1 MAELRI
7 LVFCLL
13 ALLLP
18 VPSYLLV
25 CYTDDCPYDNNLLCY
40 KTCTPSSNSC
50 VRIAA
55 IDRSNFPPARII
67 FQEFGCS
74 SLRCNTRD
82 LLCSPNITDLTQHC
96 CCTGDRCNNPGGRAD
111 ALAELMKPKF
121 SYHLSPPNEP
131 VPSTEPGKLVCDH
144 YNCSGTDKCQ
154 HYYETCD
161 CSINERCFCQ
171 SVYRANSTTNK
182 IDIYYKGCSVANTSD
197 ITPDCIIDVPFIG
210 ALKNEYT
217 CYCNESLCNI
227 NESITHPTRLSS
239 YGFKECLSYNCE
251 YNCNIVNNTNI
262 NCSCPAGFIAIGFTR
277 CRDVNECLVSNGG
290 CQQTCVNTIGS
301 YYCECFDGYFFD
313 SRTLSCLSKFANFY
327 CSHYSDDDIR
337 LTEITENTK
346 IGSLDCT
353 PVQSCFAQ
361 LMYSHHHWYLNAM
374 TCGQSPEYSLGQALH
389 LIRTQFPTR
398 HVKACMLHER
408 TSHTVTVG
416 FWSAIGSLSMIIIGI
431 VCALWITIAFKWKT
445 TRSKYRKAI
454 DYSLSLDNSNSTL
467 IYSHQI
473 VTVRKAE
480 NNRIIAVYKSTVS
493 ALSQWKIERD
503 IYLTPELRHESILTL
518 LRAKR
523 VKDIGYQLVLKGS
536 ITGSLYQYLQSHSPD
551 ELEAAKITHSMS
563 SGLAHLH
570 YMESSQSHSKYRVI
584 TIAHCNINSHN
595 ILMKE
600 DGTVFL
606 SDFSRSVKFNGG
618 IIAVGRDSEVII
630 LGICLPEVL
639 QGFQSFTITSLTNSD
654 IYSLGLCIWEVLNC
668 CQITGNSYTPP
679 FHEVSDSDISMDI
692 MRSMIVEQ
700 GIVPAL
706 PAVFDEIKEFSSV
719 RNTVSECF
727 DLEPEA
733 RPNSHIL
740 KNLFSKLLHDLLEK
754 KSSSPIVEE
763 EELEAF
769 TGTEQTEELPSSEVV
784 LPLTQHSQ
792 TGTMSPGHVIIAETH
807 L

>member
-131 VPSTEPGKLVCDH
+131 VPSTEPG
-144 YNCSGTDKCQ
+144 
-154 HYYETCD
+154 
-161 CSINERCFCQ
+161 
-171 SVYRANSTTNK
+171 
-182 IDIYYKGCSVANTSD
+182 CSVANTSD

-277 CRDVNECLVSNGG
+277 CRG
-290 CQQTCVNTIGS
+290 
-301 YYCECFDGYFFD
+301 
-313 SRTLSCLSKFANFY
+313 KFANFY